1 MEGQGGKEYGNL
13 SQMDKKMK
21 ELLIQKIIA
30 EKRDI
35 ARRFMVAV
43 AKALDPELEE
53 GGRAEEIVDQ
63 VLAEDDAGGE
73 RQELGVMESP
83 PLQVHVVRRHALWD
97 LYDCPVCGSKITL
110 KSKTRHQK
118 TTKHR
123 QAEDVWQT
131 RFEMKT

>member
-1 MEGQGGKEYGNL
+1 MEGQGGKESGNTA
-13 SQMDKKMK
+13 QKDKKMK
-21 ELLIQKIIA
+21 ELLIQKIMA

-63 VLAEDDAGGE
+63 VLAEDTE
-73 RQELGVMESP
+73 NQSGVMESP

>member
-1 MEGQGGKEYGNL
+1 MEGQGGKESGNR

-21 ELLIQKIIA
+21 ELLIQKILA
-30 EKRDI
+30 EKREI
-35 ARRFMVAV
+35 ARKFMVAV

-53 GGRAEEIVDQ
+53 AGRAEEIVDQ
-63 VLAEDDAGGE
+63 VLAEDDSDV
-73 RQELGVMESP
+73 GVSSPP

>member
-1 MEGQGGKEYGNL
+1 MEGQGGKESGNTA
-13 SQMDKKMK
+13 QMHKKMK
-21 ELLIQKIIA
+21 ELLIQKIMA

-43 AKALDPELEE
+43 AKALGPELEE

-63 VLAEDDAGGE
+63 VLAEDDTE
-73 RQELGVMESP
+73 NPSGVMDP
-83 PLQVHVVRRHALWD
+83 PLQVHVVRKHALWD